1 MNHRPM
7 SRILDEVSHER
18 GKQAKL
24 GRKLRANRE
33 RNWLLALTLN
43 TFAKAADDLPTNDL
57 DSIILA
63 AFEAEG
69 LGGEVKEHGR
79 MYAGMSPQLRQELFP
94 GSFGMLP
101 DHADYTLAD
110 LASDLPGLDEAV
122 RSMPN
127 ATDID
132 VVGVHEGRVHLA
144 DTPRPRRSVIARHG
158 SELIRAVAEDGRRA
172 RDAGTDPFRIKA
184 TSFHCTDETGIDWL
198 GSDEVYFITAST
210 AAGVSVTSRSRIFE
224 DIDSGD
230 NGTFGVDEGWI
241 WGHNGTPQS
250 LPEGE
255 IGVLIQAWEHDD
267 GDPDKVKAEVAA
279 AFAVAAAVLTASGV
293 AAWVGA
299 VVAGVGAVVQ
309 WLVGFLDDDHIGD
322 TTIVFTRQT
331 ILDQAGKVGA
341 SFDVTQ
347 RLHDDDGDYTVT
359 VTVAHLSPPPP
370 SVTVPDVFEASVSA
384 AVATL
389 VAAGLVARTSGPNTS
404 KSWVQSQS
412 PTAGSMVARGST
424 VNLRLSIGER
434 P

>member
-1 MNHRPM
+1 MSTRPM
-7 SRILDEVSHER
+7 STILAEVSRER
-18 GKQAKL
+18 GKQGKL
-24 GRKLRANRE
+24 GSKLRANRE

-43 TFAKAADDLPTNDL
+43 TFAKAAAGVPANDL
-57 DSIILA
+57 DAIILA
-63 AFEAEG
+63 AFEAQG

-79 MYAGMSPQLRQELFP
+79 LYAGMSPELRQELFP
-94 GSFGMLP
+94 SRFGTLAE
-101 DHADYTLAD
+101 HADYTVAD
-110 LASDLPGLDEAV
+110 LTRDLPGLEEAV
-122 RSMPN
+122 LAMPN

-132 VVGVHEGRVHLA
+132 VVGVHEGRVHLG
-144 DTPRPRRSVIARHG
+144 DTARPRRSVVAQHG

-210 AAGVSVTSRSRIFE
+210 AAGVAVTSRSHVFE
-224 DIDSGD
+224 DVDSGD

-241 WGHNGTPQS
+241 WGHNGSPQP

-267 GDPDKVKAEVAA
+267 GDPDKVKAEVSA
-279 AFAVAAAVLTASGV
+279 AFAVASAVLTASGV

-331 ILDQAGKVGA
+331 ILDQAGKAGA

-370 SVTVPDVFEASVSA
+370 AVTVPDVVEASASA
-384 AVATL
+384 AIATV
-389 VAAGLVARTSGPNTS
+389 VAAGLVPRTVGPTTS
-404 KSWVQSQS
+404 RSWVQSQS
-412 PTAGSMVARGST
+412 PQGGNSVARGST
-424 VNLRLSIGER
+424 VNLRLSVGER